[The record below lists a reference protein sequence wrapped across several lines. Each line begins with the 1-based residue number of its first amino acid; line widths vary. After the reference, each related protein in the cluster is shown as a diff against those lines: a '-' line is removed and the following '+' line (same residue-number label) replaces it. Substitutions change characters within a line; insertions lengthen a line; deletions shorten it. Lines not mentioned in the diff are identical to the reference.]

1 MSFMS
6 SQKTIQLR
14 LFSFIFFHFHFL
26 YFSFF
31 FNCLYIL
38 FYYTHTH
45 RYVYHILKAFH
56 FHFYF
61 IPYFHSLLVYSHFLF
76 FCELSSPS
84 THEKSRNGAEE
95 TKTWDDDVEMLSSSR
110 MWVSQSVPV
119 NQFKAKLDVAG
130 NPRVLL
136 GVV

>member
-56 FHFYF
+56 FHF

-76 FCELSSPS
+76 FCKLSSPS